1 MARANATNDTRAI
14 PSLFLEMEKATAE
27 LKEAVQSLGRQFGLA
42 RAKKQTVSPQEGT
55 KASPRRDGGKTM
67 RILVAEDD
75 PVSLRLLQAFLVEW
89 GYEVTSA
96 TDGEK
101 ALAVLQ
107 CSESPRLAILDWSM
121 PGMEGVEVCREVR
134 KRNKRPY
141 IYVLMLTAKAKKQ
154 DIVEGLECG
163 ADDYLIKPYDAH
175 ELRARLRAGRRI
187 LDLQEQLVSA
197 HSLIEVQMAVDPLTG
212 VGSRDEILDILK
224 HELIL
229 SSQSGSP
236 MGLVLANIDCFRNI
250 TATFGSL
257 AGDAVLREV
266 AKRIRSALRPPDSIG
281 RTAGDEFAMVLPGC
295 DAPAA
300 ASLAERFR
308 ARVDRR
314 SIDTSEAMI
323 PVTMSFGVVAT
334 LSEKALDLDQ
344 IWCLATEAVSRAKA
358 KGRNRV
364 EFATL

>member
-1 MARANATNDTRAI
+1 
-14 PSLFLEMEKATAE
+14 
-27 LKEAVQSLGRQFGLA
+27 
-42 RAKKQTVSPQEGT
+42 
-55 KASPRRDGGKTM
+55 M

-75 PVSLRLLQAFLVEW
+75 LVSLRLLQAFLVDW
-89 GYEVTSA
+89 GYEVTCA

-107 CSESPRLAILDWSM
+107 SPESPPLAILDWSM

-141 IYVLMLTAKAKKQ
+141 IYLLMLTAKAKKQ
-154 DIVEGLECG
+154 DIVKGLECG

-197 HSLIEVQMAVDPLTG
+197 HSLIEMRMAVDPLTG

-224 HELIL
+224 RQLIL
-229 SSQSGSP
+229 SSRCGSP
-236 MGLVLANIDCFRNI
+236 MSLVLANIDRFRDI

-257 AGDAVLREV
+257 AGDAALREV
-266 AKRIRSALRPPDSIG
+266 AKRIRGALRPPDSIG
-281 RTAGDEFAMVLPGC
+281 RTAADEFAMVLPGC

-314 SIDTSEAMI
+314 SIDTSEAVI
-323 PVTMSFGVVAT
+323 PVTMSFGVVTT
-334 LSEKALDLDQ
+334 LSKKALDLDQ
-344 IWCLATEAVSRAKA
+344 VWCSATEAVSRAKA
-358 KGRNRV
+358 NGRNRV

>member
-1 MARANATNDTRAI
+1 
-14 PSLFLEMEKATAE
+14 
-27 LKEAVQSLGRQFGLA
+27 
-42 RAKKQTVSPQEGT
+42 
-55 KASPRRDGGKTM
+55 M

-107 CSESPRLAILDWSM
+107 APESPRLAILDWTM
-121 PGMEGVEVCREVR
+121 PGRDGIEVCREVR

-141 IYVLMLTAKAKKQ
+141 IYVLMLTAKARKQ
-154 DIVEGLECG
+154 DIVEGLESG

-197 HSLIEVQMAVDPLTG
+197 RRLIEAQLTVDPLTG
-212 VGSRDEILDILK
+212 VWSRNEILDILK
-224 HELIL
+224 LQLAL

-236 MGLVLANIDCFRNI
+236 MSLMVANIDRFRDI
-250 TATFGSL
+250 TATFGPG

-266 AKRIRSALRPPDSIG
+266 ARRIRGALRPPDSIG
-281 RTAGDEFAMVLPGC
+281 RSVDDEFVMVLPGC
-295 DAPAA
+295 DAPTAA
-300 ASLAERFR
+300 NFAEKIR

-314 SIDTSEAMI
+314 DVDTSEGMI
-323 PVTMSFGVVAT
+323 PVTVSLGVVVTA
-334 LSEKALDLDQ
+334 LEKALDLDAV
-344 IWCLATEAVSRAKA
+344 WRLATEALSRAKA
-358 KGRNRV
+358 SGRNRAELV
-364 EFATL
+364 TI

>member
-1 MARANATNDTRAI
+1 M
-14 PSLFLEMEKATAE
+14 
-27 LKEAVQSLGRQFGLA
+27 
-42 RAKKQTVSPQEGT
+42 
-55 KASPRRDGGKTM
+55 DG
-67 RILVAEDD
+67 IE
-75 PVSLRLLQAFLVEW
+75 
-89 GYEVTSA
+89 
-96 TDGEK
+96 
-101 ALAVLQ
+101 
-107 CSESPRLAILDWSM
+107 I
-121 PGMEGVEVCREVR
+121 CREVR
-134 KRNKRPY
+134 KRNRRPY
-141 IYVLMLTAKAKKQ
+141 IYVLMLTAKARKE
-154 DIVEGLECG
+154 DIVEGLESG

-197 HSLIEVQMAVDPLTG
+197 HSLIEAQMAVDPLTG
-212 VGSRDEILDILK
+212 VWSRNEILDILK
-224 HELIL
+224 LELTL

-236 MGLVLANIDCFRNI
+236 MSLALANIDHFRNI

-266 AKRIRSALRPPDSIG
+266 ARRIRGALRPPDSIG

-314 SIDTSEAMI
+314 DIDTSEAMI
-323 PVTMSFGVVAT
+323 PVTMSLGVVMT
-334 LSEKALDLDQ
+334 PPEKALDLDPV
-344 IWCLATEAVSRAKA
+344 WCLATEAVSRAKA
-358 KGRNRV
+358 NGRNRV

>member
-1 MARANATNDTRAI
+1 
-14 PSLFLEMEKATAE
+14 
-27 LKEAVQSLGRQFGLA
+27 
-42 RAKKQTVSPQEGT
+42 
-55 KASPRRDGGKTM
+55 M

-89 GYEVTSA
+89 GYQVTSV

-107 CSESPRLAILDWSM
+107 TPESPRLAILDWTM
-121 PGMEGVEVCREVR
+121 PGMDGIEVCREVR

-141 IYVLMLTAKAKKQ
+141 IYILMLTAKAKKQ
-154 DIVEGLECG
+154 DIVEGLESG

-197 HSLIEVQMAVDPLTG
+197 HRLIEAEMSVDPLTG
-212 VGSRDEILDILK
+212 VWSRNVILDILK
-224 HELIL
+224 LQLNL

-236 MGLVLANIDCFRNI
+236 MSLVLANIDHFRDV
-250 TATFGSL
+250 TATFGPV

-266 AKRIRSALRPPDSIG
+266 VRRIRGAMRPPDSIG

-314 SIDTSEAMI
+314 DIDTSEAMI

-334 LSEKALDLDQ
+334 LSEKALDLDPV
-344 IWCLATEAVSRAKA
+344 WCLATQAVSRAKA
-358 KGRNRV
+358 NGRNRV
-364 EFATL
+364 ELETL